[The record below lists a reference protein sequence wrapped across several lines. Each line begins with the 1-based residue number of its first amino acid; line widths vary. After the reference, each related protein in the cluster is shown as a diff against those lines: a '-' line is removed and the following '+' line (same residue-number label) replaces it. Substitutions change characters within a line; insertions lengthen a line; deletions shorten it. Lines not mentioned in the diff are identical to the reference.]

1 MFSASPLANRESSTS
16 SAFEKT
22 FFPGETVFPESDPVR
37 LISTRIRN
45 HRIITMCL
53 EYRMIIAGYL
63 AALFTP
69 EDAGGV
75 FTTMKKLH

>member
-1 MFSASPLANRESSTS
+1 
-16 SAFEKT
+16 
-22 FFPGETVFPESDPVR
+22 
-37 LISTRIRN
+37 
-45 HRIITMCL
+45 MCL